1 MNINRVV
8 RIFPCILCWTP
19 EVKCPNYVFLKKSIC
34 VDCERMGRQFGDNE
48 VKASDLHIE
57 FAQYLLDK
65 YREMDGITYERVNK
79 YIEKA
84 KKRYNVDNLL
94 TAALDYIF
102 RNFSEVYH
110 AVCDALEAAR
120 DRGPMDWTHNN
131 LTERLERLREEK
143 LGKNWEPRMK

>member
-1 MNINRVV
+1 MNINRAV

-34 VDCERMGRQFGDNE
+34 VDCERVGRQFGDNE
-48 VKASDLHIE
+48 VKASDLHID

-65 YREMDGITYERVNK
+65 YRDVDGITYERVNK

-120 DRGPMDWTHNN
+120 DRGPMHWMHNN
-131 LTERLERLREEK
+131 LTERLERLKEEK
-143 LGKNWEPRMK
+143 LDKNWEPRMK